1 MKKNTLV
8 VLALVATFGLG
19 IFLMTLSPD
28 SKQINPDIKGER
40 ILARPYSHLT
50 GGVSAKAAL
59 VEFGDYQCPFC
70 AQVSPFVKG
79 IVSKYKDNQDFSF
92 AYRHFPLPQHTSAV
106 DAALAV
112 EAAGAQGKF
121 WEMNNLLYERQN
133 DWSGAINAKSYFI
146 RYASE
151 LDLDV
156 ERFESD
162 MADQRHLD
170 NVTQD
175 KKDGEALG
183 VNSTPTFFLNGQ
195 RLENIGDLEMEI
207 DNLLKELSVEQE

>member
-1 MKKNTLV
+1 MAEKVLSIADSITVGELAEVLNLPVTTLIGELFKNGI
-8 VLALVATFGLG
+8 AAT
-19 IFLMTLSPD
+19 
-28 SKQINPDIKGER
+28 INQR
-40 ILARPYSHLT
+40 IDFETAT
-50 GGVSAKAAL
+50 II
-59 VEFGDYQCPFC
+59 VEEFSDFQCPAC
-70 AQVSPFVKG
+70 GAAQPTVDKILQTYG
-79 IVSKYKDNQDFSF
+79 DKIAF